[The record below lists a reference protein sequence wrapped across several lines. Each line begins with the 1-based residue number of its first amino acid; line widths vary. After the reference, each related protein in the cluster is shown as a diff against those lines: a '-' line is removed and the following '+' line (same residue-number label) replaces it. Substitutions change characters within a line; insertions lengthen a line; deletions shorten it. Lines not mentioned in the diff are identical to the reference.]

1 MAENETDGKRLSD
14 LERRWRD
21 EPGSRVFLQLA
32 EEYRRTGQTEEAL
45 KVLEEGL
52 ERNPQ
57 HVAAQVARARCLL
70 ELARTG
76 EAVQVL
82 DRVLEQD
89 ATHLV
94 ARKLLVEAHI
104 QRGDALAA
112 RRQLDLYTT
121 LAGADPE
128 VEEVRDRIQGLLL
141 ADAETLTAAE
151 PSTAPEETAPP
162 PGREPAAAPE
172 APAAGRAPAVS
183 FLESPAVESP
193 DSGSPAPSPPPP
205 AGAVEL
211 PRSGEPFPGLEQEVV
226 RPGDGSAA
234 GDVFLSAPVEPLRT
248 PAAGS
253 PGGEPAESLEPPRQE
268 EPRREVTLHRAGP
281 TGEAEPSGEAEELAV
296 DEDDTLPLGPVA
308 AVGGRAPRGEE
319 GGAGLEAPADAR
331 ERAASGVH
339 PPEAGS
345 AAAEREPPATVT
357 LGQLYLRQG
366 HLDEAERIFRRVLER
381 DPDNP
386 AAREGV
392 ARATEATG
400 AEITAAPPAVS
411 GAPVAN
417 LTEMKVQLLERY
429 LTLLRRGAERDV
441 P

>member
-45 KVLEEGL
+45 KVLDEGL

-70 ELARTG
+70 ELGRTG
-76 EAVQVL
+76 EGVQVL

-104 QRGDALAA
+104 QRGDAQAA

-128 VEEVRDRIQGLLL
+128 VEELRERIQGLLL
-141 ADAETLTAAE
+141 TDAESLAAAE
-151 PSTAPEETAPP
+151 PPAAPEGTASPP
-162 PGREPAAAPE
+162 PSSREPAAPAQVAE
-172 APAAGRAPAVS
+172 TGGAPAASLPEPPAPAS
-183 FLESPAVESP
+183 SAPAP
-193 DSGSPAPSPPPP
+193 PSPPP
-205 AGAVEL
+205 ARAVRL
-211 PRSGEPFPGLEQEVV
+211 PHSGEPFPGLEQEVG
-226 RPGDGSAA
+226 RRGDGNGA
-234 GDVFLSAPVEPLRT
+234 GDVFLSAPVEPRLM
-248 PAAGS
+248 PAAESPAEETGES
-253 PGGEPAESLEPPRQE
+253 FEAPREVEPPGGAPLEPGLSG
-268 EPRREVTLHRAGP
+268 EPGP
-281 TGEAEPSGEAEELAV
+281 VGEAAV
-296 DEDDTLPLGPVA
+296 EEDDTLPLRPVPG
-308 AVGGRAPRGEE
+308 VEGERGR
-319 GGAGLEAPADAR
+319 GAGAVTGLDAPAVAR
-331 ERAASGVH
+331 ERAASDL
-339 PPEAGS
+339 PAPEAG
-345 AAAEREPPATVT
+345 AAGAEREPPATVT

-366 HLDEAERIFRRVLER
+366 YLDEAERIFRRVVER

-386 AAREGV
+386 VARSELEKLMERAARV
-392 ARATEATG
+392 
-400 AEITAAPPAVS
+400 EITAVPPAS
-411 GAPVAN
+411 DQAPAAG
-417 LTEMKVQLLERY
+417 LTERKVQLLDRY